1 MPKQKTIETKTPG
14 RTGSL
19 AAAVAMVLPLY
30 TGCVNKDAVKPVQQ
44 PTQPAAA
51 MCQPAIK
58 AASKATARNITELW
72 DVNGCPPVVT
82 VGPGHVIVAD
92 PFIVPPSLILRV
104 DKVDNEATELTRC
117 FSLAA
122 GTTGCE
128 GHSNRIRHGMDK
140 LREASYSS
148 SVDIKSEKG
157 ERPGTAKLTFS
168 YRPTGVGCVKKDTAA
183 PASQQSAITEIEISA
198 RDRKVEV
205 FGATAGS
212 KFATSDHSV
221 TVTHVDNDG
230 ISLLA
235 EGPGHN
241 IGFRVPYGRMC
252 NDWPEVGVVRAE
264 KGKRPNAA
272 NVTIRPSGSAIQKTD
287 DSVTSILAAPGDTFE
302 RNGYQVDVISL
313 TGSGA
318 LIHAVT
324 NVPKHKHLLFQVPY
338 GKDFAGAP
346 EIGILRADKGC
357 GDNTVKLEIR

>member
-1 MPKQKTIETKTPG
+1 MTRQKTIETKTPSKI
-14 RTGSL
+14 GSL

-30 TGCVNKDAVKPVQQ
+30 TGCV
-44 PTQPAAA
+44 
-51 MCQPAIK
+51 
-58 AASKATARNITELW
+58 
-72 DVNGCPPVVT
+72 
-82 VGPGHVIVAD
+82 
-92 PFIVPPSLILRV
+92 
-104 DKVDNEATELTRC
+104 
-117 FSLAA
+117 
-122 GTTGCE
+122 
-128 GHSNRIRHGMDK
+128 
-140 LREASYSS
+140 
-148 SVDIKSEKG
+148 
-157 ERPGTAKLTFS
+157 
-168 YRPTGVGCVKKDTAA
+168 KKDTVA
-183 PASQQSAITEIEISA
+183 PASQPSGQME
-198 RDRKVEV
+198 RKKTAPAKAFSV

-235 EGPGHN
+235 EGIGHN

-264 KGKRPNAA
+264 KGKRPDAA
-272 NVTIRPSGSAIQKTD
+272 NVTIRQGGSAIQKTD
-287 DSVTSILAAPGDTFE
+287 DSVTSILASPGDTFE